1 MQCGGG
7 EGYNRREGAD
17 NDIINQWGTSNMKM
31 TNDEYKDYTDSHS
44 PRSKSGRN
52 MLRAF
57 LVGGAICLV
66 GQALIDIFMALGIDK
81 ETACSGGSIS
91 LVFLGA
97 LLTGLGVYDDMAKF
111 AGAGTLVPITGF
123 ANAVVAPALEFK
135 TEGFVLGTAAKMF
148 IISGP
153 VIVYG
158 ISASVVYGLLYVLFG
173 G

>member
-1 MQCGGG
+1 
-7 EGYNRREGAD
+7 
-17 NDIINQWGTSNMKM
+17 MKM

-57 LVGGAICLV
+57 LVGGAICLA
-66 GQALIDIFMALGIDK
+66 GQALIDIFMALGIDQ
-81 ETACSGGSIS
+81 ETACTGGSVS

-123 ANAVVAPALEFK
+123 ANSVVAPALEVK
-135 TEGFVLGTAAKMF
+135 TVGFVLGTAAKMF

>member
-1 MQCGGG
+1 
-7 EGYNRREGAD
+7 
-17 NDIINQWGTSNMKM
+17 MKM
-31 TNDEYKDYTDSHS
+31 TNDEYKNYTDSHS

-57 LVGGAICLV
+57 LVGGAICLA
-66 GQALIDIFMALGIDK
+66 GQALIDIFMALGIDQA
-81 ETACSGGSIS
+81 TACTGGSVS

-97 LLTGLGVYDDMAKF
+97 LLTGLGGYDDMAKF

-123 ANAVVAPALEFK
+123 ANSVVAPALEFK

>member
-1 MQCGGG
+1 
-7 EGYNRREGAD
+7 
-17 NDIINQWGTSNMKM
+17 MKM

-66 GQALIDIFMALGIDK
+66 GQALIDIFMALGIDQ
-81 ETACSGGSIS
+81 ETACTGGSVS

>member
-1 MQCGGG
+1 
-7 EGYNRREGAD
+7 
-17 NDIINQWGTSNMKM
+17 MKM
-31 TNDEYKDYTDSHS
+31 TNDEYKNYTDSHS

-66 GQALIDIFMALGIDK
+66 GQALIDIFMALGIDQ
-81 ETACSGGSIS
+81 ETAYTGGSVS

-123 ANAVVAPALEFK
+123 ANSVVAPALEFK

>member
-1 MQCGGG
+1 
-7 EGYNRREGAD
+7 
-17 NDIINQWGTSNMKM
+17 MKM
-31 TNDEYKDYTDSHS
+31 TNDEYKNYTDSHS

-57 LVGGAICLV
+57 LVGGAICLA
-66 GQALIDIFMALGIDK
+66 GQALIDIFMALGIDQ
-81 ETACSGGSIS
+81 ETACTGGSVS

-123 ANAVVAPALEFK
+123 ANSVVAPALEFK

-158 ISASVVYGLLYVLFG
+158 ISASVVYGLLYALFG

>member
-1 MQCGGG
+1 
-7 EGYNRREGAD
+7 
-17 NDIINQWGTSNMKM
+17 MKM
-31 TNDEYKDYTDSHS
+31 TNDEYKNYTDSHS
-44 PRSKSGRN
+44 PRSKSSRN

-57 LVGGAICLV
+57 LVGGAICLA
-66 GQALIDIFMALGIDK
+66 GQALIDIFMALGIDQ
-81 ETACSGGSIS
+81 ETACTGGSVS

-97 LLTGLGVYDDMAKF
+97 LLTGLGVYDNMAKF

-123 ANAVVAPALEFK
+123 ANSVVAPALEFK

>member
-1 MQCGGG
+1 
-7 EGYNRREGAD
+7 
-17 NDIINQWGTSNMKM
+17 MKM
-31 TNDEYKDYTDSHS
+31 TNDEYKNYTDSHS

-66 GQALIDIFMALGIDK
+66 GQALIDIFMALGIDQ
-81 ETACSGGSIS
+81 ETAYTGGSVS

-97 LLTGLGVYDDMAKF
+97 LLTGLGVYDEMAKF

-123 ANAVVAPALEFK
+123 ANSVVAPALEFK